1 MKLSF
6 GNASGSHIDAELLSD
21 YLDNQ
26 ITPEQRSRID
36 QHLSTCAACRA
47 ELNSLR
53 QTVALLH
60 ALPRVPVPRAFT
72 LSEAQVG
79 ARRRSTSW
87 IWGGARVMGAV
98 AALVVVAALAVL
110 VVQRPGQQAAPLP
123 VAMAPAQVTAA
134 AGAPTAAPQAAT
146 AAEGQPQAKQ
156 ALPDTAEPVP
166 APQAIAPKA
175 ATTAQD
181 RGLTTGGS
189 QTGPA
194 ATAVQPQATA
204 PVQASPAP
212 SSGPESQPAA
222 ALALAPEGGTQTPG
236 LAAAPYASNPA
247 TPPAFGRGGGGVG
260 PAGSG
265 FAPETLPPSAAPSAV
280 LPQTAG
286 IVYADAQGLQAI
298 DTNGTHLVVAT
309 PDIIYVTV
317 APDRAWIAYRVPDG
331 NSADLWTVQW
341 DGSQAHR
348 LASEASFPAKTA
360 GAPAEPRVIGELDWI
375 PATHNLAFPVTD
387 INSGAV
393 PKNELWSADPA
404 GNAPH
409 YVTDL
414 GAYGSFAYSPN
425 GRTIAV
431 LDRGDPTQ
439 MSGGKL
445 TLVNADGSNPRTAL
459 KVPALKYNYM
469 TETQLSWLPDSSA
482 LWAAIP
488 NANAGDM
495 DHPVL
500 DLYRI
505 SLNGQAQ
512 RAGQIQAMETVW
524 SPNGQSL
531 AYTGA
536 AANNPSGR
544 QLFVANADGSHARVY
559 DNALAGTVTSWSP
572 DSQHFL
578 YTNNEQYYLGT
589 PGAPDQK
596 PRSLG
601 HLTQPDWVAADQVLA
616 LLNEV
621 DSWALVSHTVDGQA
635 ATLAQLPQGGPVFD
649 VTQR

>member
-6 GNASGSHIDAELLSD
+6 RNASGSHIDAELLSD
-21 YLDNQ
+21 YLDSQ

-79 ARRRSTSW
+79 ARRRNTSW

-110 VVQRPGQQAAPLP
+110 VVQRPGQQAAPAP
-123 VAMAPAQVTAA
+123 VAFLPTQAA
-134 AGAPTAAPQAAT
+134 AAPTAPTAAPLAAT
-146 AAEGQPQAKQ
+146 AAESQPQSKQ
-156 ALPDTAEPVP
+156 AQPDTAVP

-181 RGLTTGGS
+181 RGLATSGA
-189 QTGPA
+189 QAGPA
-194 ATAVQPQATA
+194 ATVVPPQATV

-212 SSGPESQPAA
+212 SAGPESGPAA
-222 ALALAPEGGTQTPG
+222 AMALAPEGGTQAPG
-236 LAAAPYASNPA
+236 LAAAPFASPPA
-247 TPPAFGRGGGGVG
+247 TPPMAFGRGGGGVG
-260 PAGSG
+260 PADSG

-286 IVYADAQGLQAI
+286 VVYADAQGLQAI
-298 DTNGTHLVVAT
+298 DTNGTHQVVAT
-309 PDIIYVTV
+309 SDIIYVTV
-317 APDRAWIAYRVPDG
+317 APDRSWIGYRVPDG
-331 NSADLWTVQW
+331 YSSDIWAVQW

-375 PATHNLAFPVTD
+375 PATHNLAFSVTD

-393 PKNELWSADPA
+393 PKNELWTADAA
-404 GNAPH
+404 GAAPR

-425 GRTIAV
+425 GRTVAV

-439 MSGGKL
+439 LSGGKL
-445 TLVNADGSNPRTAL
+445 TLINADGSNPRSVL
-459 KVPALKYNYM
+459 KVPALKFNYM
-469 TETQLSWLPDSSA
+469 TETQLSWLPDGSA

-500 DLYRI
+500 DLYHI

-524 SPNGQSL
+524 SPDGQSL
-531 AYTGA
+531 AYTGPVTGS
-536 AANNPSGR
+536 PSGR
-544 QLFVANADGSHARVY
+544 QLFVAKADGSNAQVY
-559 DNALAGTVTSWSP
+559 DNAIAGTVTSWSP
-572 DSQHFL
+572 DSKHLL
-578 YTNNEQYYLGT
+578 YTHNEQYYLGT
-589 PGAPDQK
+589 PGAPDQT

-601 HLTQPDWVAADQVLA
+601 HLTQPEWVDADQVLA
-616 LLNEV
+616 LMNQV
-621 DSWALVSHTVDGQA
+621 DSWALVSYWVDGQA
-635 ATLAQLPQGGPVFD
+635 VTLAQLPSGAAVVD